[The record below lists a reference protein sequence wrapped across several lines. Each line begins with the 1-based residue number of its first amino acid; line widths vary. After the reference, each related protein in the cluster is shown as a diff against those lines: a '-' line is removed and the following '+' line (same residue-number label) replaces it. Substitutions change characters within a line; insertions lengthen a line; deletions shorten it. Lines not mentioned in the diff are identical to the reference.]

1 MIVEEKK
8 CIAKVSKEYIPTLG
22 QASSVLIFTTLIFT
36 DKGMEVKY
44 LTLGLKAGTN
54 PHCMKSTRNGRLNA
68 QKIGD
73 GEQGGET
80 LTQEVK

>member
-1 MIVEEKK
+1 MLDVITYSDY
-8 CIAKVSKEYIPTLG
+8 C
-22 QASSVLIFTTLIFT
+22 FT

-44 LTLGLKAGTN
+44 LTLGLKAGTD
-54 PHCMKSTRNGRLNA
+54 PHRMKSTRNGRLNA
-68 QKIGD
+68 WKIGG